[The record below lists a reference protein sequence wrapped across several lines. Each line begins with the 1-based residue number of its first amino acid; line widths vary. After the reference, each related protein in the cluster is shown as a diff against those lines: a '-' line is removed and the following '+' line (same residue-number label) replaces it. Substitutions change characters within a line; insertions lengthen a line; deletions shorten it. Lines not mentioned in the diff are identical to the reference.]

1 MEYLDFELEIGP
13 GQGREYPLAVVRSPA
28 GEARGTMRFP
38 YDELALQNRL
48 KDLQIVLLRSGGAL
62 RKVLSP
68 EEQAVQDFGRDLFDA
83 LLSGEIRS
91 RYDVS
96 LQEAKRQGK
105 GLRLKLR
112 IQPPELAA
120 LPWEFL
126 YDPRQAEY
134 LCLSRHTPIV
144 RYLEL
149 PQPIQPL
156 TVTPPL
162 RILGMV
168 ASPRD
173 LPPLDVGREKQRV
186 EEALKDLRAKGMVDL
201 TWLDGQTWRDL
212 QRALR
217 GGPWH
222 IFHFIGHGD
231 FDRSRDEGF
240 IALADEQGYSHHFY
254 ATELARLLAN
264 HFPLRL
270 VLLNSCKGALGSE
283 RDIFSSTASILVRR
297 GIPAVLAMQYEITDR
312 AAIEFARAFYEA
324 LADGLPV
331 DAAVVEARIAVSL
344 GVTNTVEWGTPVL
357 YMRSPDGGL
366 FQMQAATEHVA
377 RAQQEAEKRV
387 RQKAKKVAVPEVV
400 QVIPSVVS
408 KPIGINARKWCELL
422 PLPGRRLLSSLAFS
436 PDTRFLSA
444 NSAHSIIKGTE
455 ITEVEEE
462 VCLWDM
468 QTQKLVWTTRAHKL
482 RLAAGSTIVFSP
494 VNDHLLVSGKHVY
507 AQIATHGYVDVRP
520 VFLIL
525 HVSDGRRLREIEVA
539 RSGEIRD
546 MAFLPNGSFLVL
558 AGYTG
563 GLLQGPEEPMLYYYS
578 VKDYKRIQDLKPQRW
593 HSNRIE
599 SIAISPDGRWLA
611 TGGGI
616 SLSSPPDEDGY
627 FYTDPRIF
635 LWDLQTGKVIR
646 RLLGHTGAIQSL
658 AFSLDSTLLVS
669 VGRTAPPYT
678 IKDDSVRVWNIPTGE
693 PVQVVQAKK
702 PRDCAFLP
710 DSRHVVFA
718 TANIVRIINV
728 LDGKDVLTLEHP
740 GEIWALAL
748 APDGITLAIS
758 VKLSQEETDSV
769 WIWRLE
775 GI

>member
-1 MEYLDFELEIGP
+1 MELLEYLDFELEISP
-13 GQGREYPLAVVRSPA
+13 GRGREYPVAVVRSPA

-48 KDLQIVLLRSGGAL
+48 KDLQIALLRSGGPR
-62 RKVLSP
+62 RKVLSA

-186 EEALKDLRAKGMVDL
+186 EEALKDLRAKGMVDF

-217 GGPWH
+217 TGTWH
-222 IFHFIGHGD
+222 VFHFIGHGD

-283 RDIFSSTASILVRR
+283 RDIFSSTAAILVRR

-324 LADGLPV
+324 LADGMPV
-331 DAAVVEARIAVSL
+331 DATVVEARIAISL
-344 GVTNTVEWGTPVL
+344 AVTNTMEWGVPVL
-357 YMRSPDGGL
+357 FMRSSDGVLFRMQEVVSKKEEAESKEEEVTDRKEETKTGGLYYGGEVGGEGEKRGEAPEVPTTRLVPISLWNADWVNQLVRLGRDTVNKIALSRDGRLLAVASFGIYIYEAKTLAKARFIETGTAALDIDLSPDGQTL
-366 FQMQAATEHVA
+366 ASALEDNIVRLWQVA
-377 RAQQEAEKRV
+377 NGQLLRALKHTDRV
-387 RQKAKKVAVPEVV
+387 
-400 QVIPSVVS
+400 
-408 KPIGINARKWCELL
+408 
-422 PLPGRRLLSSLAFS
+422 SSIAFS
-436 PDTRFLSA
+436 PDGQILASGLRD
-444 NSAHSIIKGTE
+444 GT
-455 ITEVEEE
+455 VW
-462 VCLWDM
+462 LW
-468 QTQKLVWTTRAHKL
+468 QVSEGLLL
-482 RLAAGSTIVFSP
+482 RTLEGHAGSVLNVAFSP
-494 VNDHLLVSGKHVY
+494 DSKLLASGSWDRTVQLWWIPSGALLRTLEEHTDWVNSVAFSPDGQTLASGSEDNTVRLWRVADGRLLLTLEGHANGVLSVAFSPDGQILASGSKDGTVRLWRVWDGTLLRTLERHTASVVSVAFSPDGTLLVSGSWDG
-507 AQIATHGYVDVRP
+507 TVR
-520 VFLIL
+520 
-525 HVSDGRRLREIEVA
+525 
-539 RSGEIRD
+539 
-546 MAFLPNGSFLVL
+546 
-558 AGYTG
+558 
-563 GLLQGPEEPMLYYYS
+563 
-578 VKDYKRIQDLKPQRW
+578 
-593 HSNRIE
+593 
-599 SIAISPDGRWLA
+599 
-611 TGGGI
+611 
-616 SLSSPPDEDGY
+616 
-627 FYTDPRIF
+627 
-635 LWDLQTGKVIR
+635 LWGVEL
-646 RLLGHTGAIQSL
+646 
-658 AFSLDSTLLVS
+658 
-669 VGRTAPPYT
+669 
-678 IKDDSVRVWNIPTGE
+678 
-693 PVQVVQAKK
+693 
-702 PRDCAFLP
+702 
-710 DSRHVVFA
+710 
-718 TANIVRIINV
+718 
-728 LDGKDVLTLEHP
+728 
-740 GEIWALAL
+740 
-748 APDGITLAIS
+748 
-758 VKLSQEETDSV
+758 
-769 WIWRLE
+769 
-775 GI
+775 